1 MTTLAQQVSRPE
13 EFENTSSPL
22 VGTRLAI
29 HGDRPLGAGFQRL
42 IAARVAAV
50 LRGIDS
56 RLERAVVR
64 FEDLNGP
71 KGGDDTACRIQ
82 IALSGQPPLIVEA
95 RAEGEAHAFRLAVPK
110 LTAAL
115 NRRRDRRRSK
125 PRASL
130 RLVNDEQ
137 G

>member
-1 MTTLAQQVSRPE
+1 MTTLAQQVSRQE
-13 EFENTSSPL
+13 ASENTSSPI

-29 HGDRPLGAGFQRL
+29 HGDRPLGAGFQGL
-42 IAARVAAV
+42 IATRIGAA

-56 RLERAVVR
+56 RLERVVVR

-82 IALSGQPPLIVEA
+82 VALSGQRPVIVEA

-115 NRRRDRRRSK
+115 NRQRDRRRSK

-130 RLVNDEQ
+130 RLVGDDQ